1 MTASLHETDFFSW
14 SMEQAALLKSGRLSE
29 IDVDLLAEEVEDMG
43 KEICNACFSFIR
55 HILEHFLKLRYS
67 AFDHT
72 ENHWRI
78 EIANFRIE
86 LDQRLTK
93 SIANQIELDALY
105 RQARRLAITG
115 MREEKGFATRLPALC
130 PWTLD
135 QVRDEDY
142 WPDRETP

>member
-14 SMEQAALLKSGRLSE
+14 SMEQAALLKSGRLAE
-29 IDVDLLAEEVEDMG
+29 IDVELLAEEVEDMG
-43 KEICNACFSFIR
+43 KEIRNTCFSFIR

-67 AFDHT
+67 ALDFPED
-72 ENHWRI
+72 HWRI

-86 LDQRLTK
+86 LEQRLTK
-93 SIANQIELDALY
+93 SIANQIDLDALY
-105 RQARRLAITG
+105 RQARRLASTG
-115 MREEKGFATRLPALC
+115 IRDEKIFAARLPATC

-142 WPDRETP
+142 WPERETP